1 VSRPV
6 VLAAHGSADAH
17 GLAVLE
23 RLRAGV
29 GDALVDHEVVLGFVD
44 VVEPHVRRLLVDR
57 PDAVVVP
64 LFVTAGYHVRV
75 DLPTVLA
82 EVAPGALLSPHLG
95 GLEGFVDVLAARA
108 TAGDGAGRAGGARSA
123 ALVVAGSSDDRARA
137 EADDLGRAVG
147 IRAGLGSLPVA
158 HLSGPGRPLETLDPV
173 PDLLVSTLLAPGH
186 FQGRLRAW
194 AEAQGI
200 AATEAVGDDP
210 GLVAAVVAEVRRV
223 TSAPAGA

>member
-6 VLAAHGSADAH
+6 VLAAHGTADVE

-23 RLRAGV
+23 DLRAAV
-29 GDALVDHEVVLGFVD
+29 GDELVDREVVLGFVD
-44 VVEPHVRRLLVDR
+44 VAEPHVRRLLTDR

-75 DLPTVLA
+75 DLPEVLA
-82 EVAPGALLSPHLG
+82 EVAPAALLTPHVGALD
-95 GLEGFVDVLAARA
+95 GFAAVLATRA
-108 TAGDGAGRAGGARSA
+108 TAGRPGGAGRA
-123 ALVVAGSSDDRARA
+123 ALVVAGSSDHRARA
-137 EADDLGRAVG
+137 EADALGRAVG
-147 IRAGLGSLPVA
+147 IRTGLGALPVA
-158 HLSGPGRPLETLDPV
+158 HLSGPGRRLEALDPL

-186 FQGRLRAW
+186 FQRRLRSW
-194 AEAQGI
+194 AEAHGV
-200 AATEAVGDDP
+200 AATEAVGDDA